1 MYRFSTYKR
10 QYKANL
16 KLALPVVMTQLG
28 QILVQVADNVMVGRY
43 GGDDPTPLAATSFGG
58 SVFFIL
64 FIAGVG
70 IALGLTPLIG
80 ELYAQGDR
88 CKSSQYLQ
96 NGLMFY
102 TLLGFLVCGLQL
114 AVIPLMYHMG
124 QPVEVVDMAIP
135 YYKLLAYSMPF
146 IMLFFTFKQ
155 FLEGVGNTRV
165 EMVVVILC
173 NLMNVGLNWI
183 FIYGHLGFEEL
194 GATGAGLGTLGSRIA
209 MPIMIIG
216 YFYKKQKYRAYLQGF
231 SPRNYSVKTI
241 RTLLRMGLPISLQMF
256 LEASAFVGT
265 SIMMGWLSKTAISAN
280 QIAMTLGNCAFMIVT
295 SIGAATTIRISH
307 CYGARSLKELTL
319 AAKASYHLVIAWN
332 LFAAITFISLCN
344 VIPTFF
350 TTNAEVIDLAS
361 KLILLIA
368 VYQLADGIQNVS
380 VGILRG
386 IQDVKIIMPIA
397 FLSYIVFNLPVGYL
411 LGFTL
416 GMGAQGLI
424 LGFTV
429 GLTTAAVLLIVRY
442 RRDIRKRPSPKSV
455 AAARSTTPPKGSQ
468 PSLARVATNC
478 TKQPGWSNTR
488 NTRRPIFSKCASRTP
503 GAPTTKTSIICR
515 WNGATSSLWKLR
527 RDTTSASSP

>member
-1 MYRFSTYKR
+1 MYSFSTYKD
-10 QYKANL
+10 QYKSNL
-16 KLALPVVMTQLG
+16 KLALPVVLTQLG
-28 QILVQVADNVMVGRY
+28 QILTQVADNLMVGRY
-43 GGDDPTPLAATSFGG
+43 GGDDPVPLAAVSFGG

-64 FIAGVG
+64 FIAAIG
-70 IALGLTPLIG
+70 IALGMTPLVG

-88 CKSSQYLQ
+88 EKSAGLLQ
-96 NGLMFY
+96 NGILFY
-102 TLLGFLVCGLQL
+102 TLLGFAMAVVQYS
-114 AVIPLMYHMG
+114 VIPLMYRLG
-124 QPVEVVDMAIP
+124 QPVDVVDAAIP
-135 YYKLLAYSMPF
+135 YYRMLVFSMPF
-146 IMLFFTFKQ
+146 VMLFFAFKQ
-155 FLEGVGNTRV
+155 FLEGVGNTKV
-165 EMVVVILC
+165 EMVVTIVA
-173 NLMNVGLNWI
+173 NLANIGFNWV
-183 FIYGHLGFEEL
+183 FIYGRFSLPEM
-194 GATGAGLGTLGSRIA
+194 GAEGAGLGTLLSRIIA
-209 MPIMIIG
+209 PILMVG
-216 YFYKKQKYRAYLQGF
+216 YFYSRERYRGYLDGF

-442 RRDIRKRPSPKSV
+442 RRDIR
-455 AAARSTTPPKGSQ
+455 
-468 PSLARVATNC
+468 
-478 TKQPGWSNTR
+478 
-488 NTRRPIFSKCASRTP
+488 
-503 GAPTTKTSIICR
+503 R
-515 WNGATSSLWKLR
+515 WKAGIR
-527 RDTTSASSP
+527 